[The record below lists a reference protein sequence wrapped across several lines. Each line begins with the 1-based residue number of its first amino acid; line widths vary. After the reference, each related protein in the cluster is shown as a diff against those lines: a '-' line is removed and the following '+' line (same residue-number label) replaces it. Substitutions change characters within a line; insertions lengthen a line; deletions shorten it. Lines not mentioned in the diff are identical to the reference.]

1 MKIEAAEI
9 ASKNLEVNKIQEKL
23 DFFIAENS
31 TKMEVI
37 NNIQKQLLKISMER
51 DQFLEQ
57 LMVLKN
63 EKAEKMDE

>member
-9 ASKNLEVNKIQEKL
+9 ASKNLEVNKIKEQL

-37 NNIQKQLLKISMER
+37 QNI
-51 DQFLEQ
+51 
-57 LMVLKN
+57 
-63 EKAEKMDE
+63 